1 MLPTWTRGWRPPAL
15 STTLHRKSFAS
26 CRGSPW
32 WPRPTPASGDGLV
45 PARAETPLDMRLDL
59 RAEPAEADP
68 VLGEQVQVVGGVG
81 QMHGA
86 AGGWRWTRW
95 SSGRA
100 STPGRRPPGER
111 TGRAVLEAED
121 AVHSGVLQFLRTP
134 GGIDD
139 RIGQHHVN
147 LQRRH
152 GRRCSLGARR
162 PAGGLILTGPGTG
175 SVAGGSLKRGDGNP

>member
-86 AGGWRWTRW
+86 AGGMAVATLVIRSSEHTGAAATRGKNR
-95 SSGRA
+95 S
-100 STPGRRPPGER
+100 
-111 TGRAVLEAED
+111 
-121 AVHSGVLQFLRTP
+121 
-134 GGIDD
+134 
-139 RIGQHHVN
+139 
-147 LQRRH
+147 
-152 GRRCSLGARR
+152 C
-162 PAGGLILTGPGTG
+162 G
-175 SVAGGSLKRGDGNP
+175 SRS